1 MKFKLALFA
10 LLAAVTASAQM
21 IPTPINN
28 LPQLST
34 LAGTELYPL
43 QQSNGTSASVSSSN
57 IAYYVLAQL
66 SSSQI
71 VNLWTGCT
79 GTATVLG
86 SSGAC
91 VVPGSGSGV
100 GNVVT
105 TGTPV
110 ANTLAAFSGVTSIT
124 TGNLSGDATTSGS
137 LAVTVSKTN
146 GVPFGNLATANAASP
161 PALGGTTPAAG
172 AFTALSASG
181 TVSGTGFSS
190 YLASPPAIGG
200 ATPAAGSFT
209 SLSASGQLTAGNV
222 STAASHG
229 LLSSS
234 QALPGT
240 GNFVANSYLSIGGSG
255 GNYLSFGQNPPG
267 ADQYAQWI
275 QSGYSAI
282 SPTYY
287 DIALQPV
294 GGGVTVGGVVG
305 QGSGT
310 VNVSGGYYVNGS
322 KNVPVTNLN
331 SGTGAS
337 GSTYWRGDGTWAN
350 FVTSAAKLTY
360 GAVYQTSNSSCALQ
374 SASSNGQNSNITS
387 VSCSSVGD
395 VTINFTSGYTT
406 NPPTCMTTVFN
417 AGAGTTAQIATLST
431 SSVTVYTYSS
441 SALANGIEYSVM
453 CVGT

>member
-1 MKFKLALFA
+1 MKFKATLLALCAMLPAMAGAQFA
-10 LLAAVTASAQM
+10 
-21 IPTPINN
+21 PTPISN

-34 LAGTELYPL
+34 LTGTELYPL

-57 IAYYVLAQL
+57 IAGYVLAQL
-66 SSSQI
+66 DSSL
-71 VNLWTGCT
+71 VAALWTGCT
-79 GTATVLG
+79 GSATVLG
-86 SSGAC
+86 SNGTC
-91 VVPGSGSGV
+91 IVPGSGTGV

-105 TGTPV
+105 TGTPISG
-110 ANTLAAFSGVTSIT
+110 NLAMFSGGTSIT
-124 TGNLSGDATTSGS
+124 NSNLSGDCTTSGT
-137 LAVTVSKTN
+137 LAITCLKTN
-146 GVPFGNLATANAASP
+146 GVAFGNLATANGASP
-161 PALGGTTPAAG
+161 PALGGT
-172 AFTALSASG
+172 
-181 TVSGTGFSS
+181 
-190 YLASPPAIGG
+190 
-200 ATPAAGSFT
+200 TPAAGSFT
-209 SLSASGQLTAGNV
+209 SLSASGQLTAGNAH
-222 STAASHG
+222 AAVSHG

-240 GNFVANSYLSIGGSG
+240 GNFAANSYLSIGGAG

-322 KNVPVTNLN
+322 KNVPVANLN

-337 GSTYWRGDGTWAN
+337 SSTYWRGDGTWAN

-360 GAVYQTSNSSCALQ
+360 GAIYQTGNSSCALLP
-374 SASSNGQNSNITS
+374 ASSDGQNSNISS

-406 NPPTCMTTVFN
+406 NPPTCMTTIVN
-417 AGAGTTAQIATLST
+417 AGAGATAQIAGGGT
-431 SSVTVYTYSS
+431 SSLTVYTYSS
-441 SALANGIEYSVM
+441 SALANGIEYSIL